1 MGDESDGDISPELH
15 NSQPQ
20 QDKISSD
27 QVGNNGS
34 NKKRRLDKSERDTV
48 ESSHKRTKRTNA
60 EVVDLTED
68 DATSNNTSTNSSKD
82 ADVITLEDSI
92 VSIVSHTPKASASK
106 RRAPLVIDVTVDDSD
121 TDSTPEP
128 IQLRPPPPTTH
139 RTPRPVPVPVPL
151 VQESPPDAPKCPICI
166 ETYIN
171 VKKRGLKIVATRCGH
186 MFCEFCLKTA
196 LSANGRKCPK
206 CRKNVPRGATGFIEI
221 YDVC

>member
-1 MGDESDGDISPELH
+1 MGDESDGDISSEVH
-15 NSQPQ
+15 NSQAQ

-27 QVGNNGS
+27 PVGNNGS
-34 NKKRRLDKSERDTV
+34 NKRRRQDKSELDV
-48 ESSHKRTKRTNA
+48 ECSQKRTKRTNA

-68 DATSNNTSTNSSKD
+68 DNTSNNTSTSSIKD
-82 ADVITLEDSI
+82 TDVITLEDSI
-92 VSIVSHTPKASASK
+92 VSLPSRTPKASASK
-106 RRAPLVIDVTVDDSD
+106 RRVPLVIDVTVDDSD

-128 IQLRPPPPTTH
+128 IHLKPPPTTNH
-139 RTPRPVPVPVPL
+139 LQRTPKPAPVPL
-151 VQESPPDAPKCPICI
+151 VQDSPPDAPKCPICI

-186 MFCEFCLKTA
+186 MFCDFCLRTA